1 MFKKF
6 IRGLGRRL
14 VSFGCEIDDP
24 KKVVDFRWTDP
35 QNKIE
40 AVNFLA
46 RRIEF
51 SAEKTKAVKIVLI
64 GEDITFGLKVEQ
76 LINGNFVI
84 LKFKTVDDFIQN
96 SKEEKEDY
104 VVGITSLIA
113 SEIHFIALE
122 LIDHEIT
129 NSIPFEYVV
138 IPKLENQIIDRMW
151 EDSRDFISP
160 IHIQTK
166 VWENIFQQSCEVFD
180 PKTGIRDYM
189 DLVQGLNHINARN
202 LSGDIA
208 EFGSFRGQSGYL
220 TAKYLKEVKSIKKLF
235 MFDMFE
241 SFPVETIGVDQ
252 FWSETHEVNFADIKR
267 KFKDLPNVELVKGDF
282 TKTFEGSNC
291 KELALAF
298 VDCDSYRGTK
308 YLIETIFDHFLVAGG
323 IMVFEDYGHAS
334 LLGNRIAVHQFFDNK
349 ENAFCFFSHFSG
361 SYFVCKIK

>member
-14 VSFGCEIDDP
+14 ATFGCEIDDS

-35 QNKIE
+35 QNEIE

-46 RRIEF
+46 KRIQF
-51 SAEKTKAVKIVLI
+51 SAEKTKAVQIVLI

-76 LINGNFVI
+76 LIKGGFVI
-84 LKFKTVDDFIQN
+84 LKFKTVFDFIQN
-96 SKEEKEDY
+96 SKEGQKDY
-104 VVGITSLIA
+104 IVGITSLIA
-113 SEIHFIALE
+113 NQIHFIAQE
-122 LIDHEIT
+122 LIEHEIT

-151 EDSRDFISP
+151 EESQDFISP

-166 VWENIFQQSCEVFD
+166 VWEDIFQQSCEVFD

-189 DLVQGLNHINARN
+189 DLVQGLNHIKARN

-208 EFGSFRGQSGYL
+208 EFGSYRGQSGYL
-220 TAKYLKEVKSIKKLF
+220 TAKYLEEVKSIKKLF

-241 SFPVETIGVDQ
+241 SFPIETVGVDQ
-252 FWSETHEVNFADIKR
+252 FWSETHEVDFADIKR

-282 TKTFEGSNC
+282 TKTFVGSNC

-298 VDCDSYRGTK
+298 IDCDSYRGTK
-308 YLIETIFDHFLVAGG
+308 YLIDTIFDHFLVAGG

-334 LLGNRIAVHQFFDNK
+334 LLGNRIAVHQAFDKK